1 MDLTIDA
8 GDVPRGEYGRIIVR
22 RRATLDAG
30 VVFRRLEVHGFLRC
44 GDCRGGDLL
53 IRAGCI
59 DCVGVMRVGEI
70 RGHGVLRVDGDVL
83 CSRLELTGTAK
94 ISRRVECSGDVH
106 VRGMLDAPQS
116 VRAREVRISGTVRT
130 RSLKGLDVVEVH
142 PLEGILLSR
151 PGMEGYREGS
161 RASEVT
167 GTTVRL
173 VSMRC
178 GNVQGREVVLAA
190 GSHVHTARFTECLTR
205 DSRSS
210 VLIVEGDRRRVRRI
224 GS

>member
-8 GDVPRGEYGRIIVR
+8 GDVPRGEYGRIIIR
-22 RRATLDAG
+22 RRATLGQG
-30 VVFRRLEVHGFLRC
+30 VVFRHLEVHGSLRC
-44 GDCRGGDLL
+44 GDCRGGDML
-53 IRAGCI
+53 IRAGRI

-83 CSRLELTGTAK
+83 CSRLDLTGTAR
-94 ISRRVECSGDVH
+94 ISGRVECSGAVH
-106 VRGMLDAPQS
+106 VRGMLDVPQS
-116 VRAREVRISGTVRT
+116 VHGREVRVSGTVRT
-130 RSLKGLDVVEVH
+130 RSLEGLDVVEVR

-151 PGMEGYREGS
+151 PGMDGYRAGS

-178 GNVQGREVVLAA
+178 GNVQGREVMLAA
-190 GSHVHTARFTECLTR
+190 GSHVHTARFTDSLTR
-205 DSRSS
+205 DSQSS
-210 VLIVEGDRRRVRRI
+210 VLVVDGDRRRVRRI